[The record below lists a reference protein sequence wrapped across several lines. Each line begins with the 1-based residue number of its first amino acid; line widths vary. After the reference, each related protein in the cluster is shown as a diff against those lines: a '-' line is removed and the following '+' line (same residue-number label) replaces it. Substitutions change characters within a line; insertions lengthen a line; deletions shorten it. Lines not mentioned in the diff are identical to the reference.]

1 MNVQGKKLG
10 TLLRAGALALALV
23 FNAPLSA
30 LAQDPIAP
38 EPINPFAAG
47 VVIDYR
53 EHMRQWVQTIS
64 EGART
69 VNPNFLVI
77 AKDGLA
83 LVDKPDPADD
93 TLSFPARAYMRAL
106 DGVLETNLLDE
117 TITTPEGKPS
127 PDLEAVLKLRKTHEA
142 TAAEFGLTIFNLEF
156 SNERDAVSKLY
167 ADSAKKGY
175 VPFVA
180 EGPALANIPKFP
192 GNAYGANPLS
202 VSAAAEVRNYLY
214 VTNSKPFGT
223 APEYVRALRSTNYDI
238 VAIDVFHG
246 RKPLTKQDVASLK
259 YKKLGAKRL
268 VLAEIDISSAAT
280 FRYYWQAGW
289 GKGNPGFMWTP
300 VRVDPDRYRT
310 IYWDPAW
317 QTIIAGDTSSYL
329 YGVIDLGF
337 DGVVLK
343 GVDAWR
349 FFEAGGEE

>member
-1 MNVQGKKLG
+1 MRFKDIKAG
-10 TLLRAGALALALV
+10 TTIKACAFALALAFV
-23 FNAPLSA
+23 VPVSVQ
-30 LAQDPIAP
+30 AQGPIAP
-38 EPINPFAAG
+38 APIDPFAPG

-64 EGART
+64 DSART
-69 VNPNFLVI
+69 VKPSFLII
-77 AKDGLA
+77 AKDGLS
-83 LVDKPDPADD
+83 LVDKPDPEND

-117 TITTPEGKPS
+117 TVTTPEGKPS
-127 PDLEAVLKLRKTHEA
+127 PDLEAALKLRKSHEA
-142 TAAEFGLTIFNLEF
+142 TAAEFGLNVLNLEF
-156 SNERDAVSKLY
+156 ASKAAAVDKLY
-167 ADSAKKGY
+167 ADSAKKGF

-180 EGPALANIPKFP
+180 EGSALANIPKFP
-192 GNAYGANPLS
+192 GNAYHANPLS
-202 VSAAAEVRNYLY
+202 IAAAAEVRNYLY
-214 VTNSKPFGT
+214 ISNSKAFGAT
-223 APEYVRALRSTNYDI
+223 HDYVQALRNTNYDI
-238 VAIDVFHG
+238 VVIDVFHG

-268 VLAEIDISSAAT
+268 VLAEIDISAAAT

-289 GKGNPGFMWTP
+289 GKGNPGFMLTP
-300 VRVDPDRYRT
+300 FRKDPDRYRT

-337 DGVVLK
+337 DGVLLK